1 GRTPAGGG
9 RKPEAVHHPQPD
21 LVDGRYLPS
30 MQIAKHSSFSR
41 GILEFL
47 RRAGTER
54 STKRLVAEMF
64 RFLATTFSIE
74 RVSLFLVSP
83 EHGRLLPYV
92 SEYASGVVDR
102 DLFEEWRG
110 LNVEDFD
117 VVQRIRAGAEVVM
130 VEDPRDGLP
139 DHVVDRFGNQ
149 PFLAFGLRRDGL
161 LLGVLIVEGQPA
173 ILRKRQ
179 QDLAEFSE
187 YVALALDNARAFER
201 EERRASDAEALLEV
215 GSVLTRTTELIPV
228 LAAVAQNCARVTSFD
243 RCSVFLLDEES
254 DRLIPTMSQFAD
266 GHVDDA
272 AWQRFISNS
281 EDAPAAREVMASG
294 EPMALLDP
302 EAHPEL
308 LPDSWREPFGVR
320 SLLLLPLTAWNET
333 FGVLVLDRNRRE
345 AIPDHQ
351 IRIAQGVAAQGAAAI
366 GLTRSLA
373 RERAAVTRLQELDNL
388 KTTLVASV
396 SHELRTPLTTIIGF
410 GALLPDYLSD
420 PEALEHVA
428 LIQRESAHLEAL
440 ISNLLLA
447 SRLEAGA
454 LEYRRDRLDL
464 GDVVT
469 EAVDLIARLFPERQ
483 IDLHLAGALTLVTGD
498 QGTLRQVFTN
508 LIENAVKYSPA
519 GTPVEVSA
527 DGDGEQIVVTVADR
541 GPGIPLDEREVIFE
555 RFRRGKNHA
564 EQGTGI
570 GLYLV
575 RALVAAHGGTVRV
588 SDRLDGSGSI
598 FVTTLPVRSTLG
610 VEEQAA

>member
-1 GRTPAGGG
+1 ME
-9 RKPEAVHHPQPD
+9 K
-21 LVDGRYLPS
+21 
-30 MQIAKHSSFSR
+30 AKGSSFSR

-64 RFLATTFSIE
+64 RFLANTFSIE

-102 DLFEEWRG
+102 ELFEEWRA
-110 LNVEDFD
+110 LDVEEFE
-117 VVQRIRAGAEVVM
+117 VVQRIRAGEEVVM
-130 VEDPRDGLP
+130 VDNPRAGLP
-139 DHVVDRFGNQ
+139 EYVVDRFGNQ

-161 LLGVLIVEGQPA
+161 LLGVLIVEGKPS
-173 ILRKRQ
+173 ILRKRRR
-179 QDLAEFSE
+179 DAAEFSE
-187 YVALALDNARAFER
+187 YVAMALANARAFER
-201 EERRASDAEALLEV
+201 EEQRASDAEALLEV

-228 LAAVAQNCARVTSFD
+228 LAAVAQNCARVTKFD
-243 RCSVFLLDEES
+243 RCSVLLQDEETG
-254 DRLIPTMSQFAD
+254 RLVPTMSQFAD
-266 GHVDDA
+266 GHADDD
-272 AWQRFISNS
+272 AWQRFITNPA
-281 EDAPAAREVMASG
+281 DIPAAREVMASG
-294 EPMALLDP
+294 EPMALLEP

-308 LPDSWREPFGVR
+308 LPDSWREPFGIR
-320 SLLLLPLTAWNET
+320 SMLILPLIAWGET
-333 FGVLVLDRNRRE
+333 FGVLILDRNRRE
-345 AIPDHQ
+345 AISEQ
-351 IRIAQGVAAQGAAAI
+351 QVRVAQGVAAHGAAAI

-410 GALLPDYLSD
+410 GALLPDYLDD

-469 EAVDLIARLFPERQ
+469 EAVDLIARLFPDRQ
-483 IDLHLAGALTLVTGD
+483 IDLRLAGVLILETGD

-508 LIENAVKYSPA
+508 LIENAVKYSPT
-519 GTPVEVSA
+519 GTPVDVTAE
-527 DGDGEQIVVTVADR
+527 GDSEQIVVTVADR
-541 GPGIPLDEREVIFE
+541 GPGIPADEREVIFE

-575 RALVAAHGGTVRV
+575 RALVAAHGGTVQLA
-588 SDRLDGSGSI
+588 DRPDGTGSM
-598 FVTTLPVRSTLG
+598 FVTTLPVR
-610 VEEQAA
+610 VAPEIEEHAA

>member
-1 GRTPAGGG
+1 
-9 RKPEAVHHPQPD
+9 
-21 LVDGRYLPS
+21 
-30 MQIAKHSSFSR
+30 M
-41 GILEFL
+41 LEFL

-64 RFLATTFSIE
+64 RFLANTFSVE

-92 SEYASGVVDR
+92 SEYASGVADR
-102 DLFEEWRG
+102 ELFEEWRA
-110 LNVEDFD
+110 LDVEQFD
-117 VVQRIRAGAEVVM
+117 VVQRIRAGEEVVM
-130 VEDPRDGLP
+130 VDDPRAGLP

-149 PFLAFGLRRDGL
+149 PFLAFGLRRDGV
-161 LLGVLIVEGQPA
+161 LLGVLIVEGKPA

-179 QDLAEFSE
+179 RDAAEFSE
-187 YVALALDNARAFER
+187 YVAMALANARAFER
-201 EERRASDAEALLEV
+201 EEQRASDAEALLEV

-228 LAAVAQNCARVTSFD
+228 LAAVAQNCARVTKFD
-243 RCSVFLLDEES
+243 RCSVLLLDEET
-254 DRLIPTMSQFAD
+254 DRLLPTMSQFAD
-266 GHVDDA
+266 GHTDDA
-272 AWQRFISNS
+272 AWQRFISN
-281 EDAPAAREVMASG
+281 DAEIPAAREVMASG
-294 EPMALLDP
+294 KPMALLEP
-302 EAHPEL
+302 EQHPEL
-308 LPDSWREPFGVR
+308 LPDSWREPFGIR
-320 SLLLLPLTAWNET
+320 SMLILPLIAWGET

-345 AIPDHQ
+345 AITEQQ
-351 IRIAQGVAAQGAAAI
+351 IRVAQGVAAQGAAAI

-373 RERAAVTRLQELDNL
+373 RERAAVARLQELDNL

-410 GALLPDYLSD
+410 GALLPDYLDD

-469 EAVDLIARLFPERQ
+469 EAVELISRLFPERE
-483 IDLHLAGALTLVTGD
+483 IDLHLAGSLVLEGGD

-508 LIENAVKYSPA
+508 LIENAVKYSPS
-519 GTPVEVSA
+519 GTQVEVA
-527 DGDGEQIVVTVADR
+527 ATGDGTLIQVTVADH
-541 GPGIPLDEREVIFE
+541 GPGIPLDERESVFE

-575 RALVAAHGGTVRV
+575 RALITAHGGTVRV
-588 SDRLDGSGSI
+588 ADRPDGPGSV
-598 FVTTLPVRSTLG
+598 FVTSIPARTAVDL
-610 VEEQAA
+610 EEHAA